1 MPALTKPEL
10 KPWIVPKP
18 TEAELDWAPLPLIDL
33 SKWEMPGGKEALARD
48 LAGAARNIGF
58 WIVTNSGIP
67 EEVINRQFSFAN
79 AFFKLP
85 LEEKTEVKFVLGE
98 SYYGYREPRN
108 VGNTT
113 QKENLEF
120 LCVHKFVPGSN
131 FPRHRFVVSHQKEI
145 AVFQRMVFDLVISK
159 MLILVAII
167 LELPE
172 DTFVNMH
179 LFESANDDHLR
190 YMRYLPQSV
199 EDDNVATGQ
208 WLAGHTDFGS
218 MTLLFPQ
225 PISALQVQMDEG
237 WKWVK
242 YVEGGIVVN
251 GADLLSILTKGY
263 IKSAVHRVVR
273 PPPDQ
278 DKRPRLGVALFVR
291 PMDNVVIKPSPSPV
305 LRRDGLWTQEDE
317 DFPDENAPTCAEYIA
332 GRAHKFNVTRTL
344 EMRDEIVR
352 IKNLEVLNKY

>member
-1 MPALTKPEL
+1 MPVLAKPEL
-10 KPWIVPKP
+10 KPWIVPNP
-18 TEAELDWAPLPLIDL
+18 TQADLDWAPLPLIDL
-33 SKWEMPGGKEALARD
+33 SKWDTPGGKEALARD
-48 LAGAARNIGF
+48 LTGAARDIGF
-58 WIVTNSGIP
+58 WTVTNSGIP
-67 EEVINRQFSFAN
+67 EELINKQFSLAN
-79 AFFKLP
+79 AFFQLP
-85 LEEKTEVKFVLGE
+85 HEEKTEVKFVLGE

-108 VGNTT
+108 VGSTT

-120 LCVHKFVPGSN
+120 FVPGSN
-131 FPRHRFVVSHQKEI
+131 FPRHQFVASHENEI
-145 AVFQRMVFDLVISK
+145 AAFQRMVFDLVISK
-159 MLILVAII
+159 MLMLVAII

-225 PISALQVQMDEG
+225 PISACVQMDEG

-291 PMDNVVIKPSPSPV
+291 PMNDVIIKPYPSPV
-305 LRRDGLWTQEDE
+305 LRREGLWTQEDD
-317 DFPDENAPTCAEYIA
+317 DFTDKNAPTCAEYIA

-344 EMRDEIVR
+344 EMRDEVVR